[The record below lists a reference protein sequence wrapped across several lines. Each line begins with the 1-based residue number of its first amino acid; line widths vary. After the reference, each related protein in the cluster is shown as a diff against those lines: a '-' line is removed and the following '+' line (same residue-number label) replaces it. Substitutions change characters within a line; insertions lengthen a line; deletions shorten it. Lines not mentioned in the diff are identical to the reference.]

1 MRRLAL
7 VPALAIAFAAQA
19 ADLPYG
25 RLFYTPEQRAAL
37 EDARRRNIRAEELAA
52 QAATAPKAPRPRK
65 LTVTG
70 VVQRSDGESFAWIN
84 GKQVE
89 SETKDGMRVR
99 HAAGQTGVVVY
110 DPEKRRSVSVK
121 VGQQIDL
128 TTGRIEESYES
139 KRGQAQAPAET
150 ENDGEAAPAA
160 AAILTLEIL
169 TQICPTRIDCFNQ
182 LNFFPSGTSFD
193 LLLPQYSIIWI
204 SVYLIIDQF
213 GHVVMRGKTPIHF
226 ILMLKD
232 PSF

>member
-1 MRRLAL
+1 MRCLAL
-7 VPALAIAFAAQA
+7 VPALAMAVSVQA

-52 QAATAPKAPRPRK
+52 QAATAPKVPRARK
-65 LTVTG
+65 LIVTG

-89 SETKDGMRVR
+89 SETKDGLRVR

-128 TTGRIEESYES
+128 TTGRIEESYEA
-139 KRGQAQAPAET
+139 KRGQAQAPAEA
-150 ENDGEAAPAA
+150 EHGGETPAA
-160 AAILTLEIL
+160 AATPAGNVSAETANGPTLSGEKGEKNDRADR
-169 TQICPTRIDCFNQ
+169 TDKADRGDKDDEAEDQGDGVGANQ
-182 LNFFPSGTSFD
+182 G
-193 LLLPQYSIIWI
+193 
-204 SVYLIIDQF
+204 
-213 GHVVMRGKTPIHF
+213 G
-226 ILMLKD
+226 
-232 PSF
+232 